1 MIIEY
6 MIFYRKIG
14 SFGNLSPNM
23 IDFGFGRQ
31 SIAER
36 VIQQQQ
42 ELLRNL
48 SISSLTSPL
57 ASLNQEDID
66 STIKEEHQRKIIARF
81 TKGEDFSNLG
91 FSNI

>member
-1 MIIEY
+1 MR
-6 MIFYRKIG
+6 FYKRIG
-14 SFGNLSPNM
+14 GFENLPPNM
-23 IDFGFGRQ
+23 MDFGFGRQ

-57 ASLNQEDID
+57 ASLNQEDINF
-66 STIKEEHQRKIIARF
+66 TMKEEQQRRILGRF
-81 TKGEDFSNLG
+81 TKDEDFSNLG
-91 FSNI
+91 FGNI

>member
-1 MIIEY
+1 MFIEY
-6 MIFYRKIG
+6 MIFYKRIG

-23 IDFGFGRQ
+23 MDFGFGRQ

-57 ASLNQEDID
+57 TSLNQEDIN
-66 STIKEEHQRKIIARF
+66 STIKEEQQRKIIARY
-81 TKGEDFSNLG
+81 TKGEDFSNFG
-91 FSNI
+91 FGNI

>member
-6 MIFYRKIG
+6 MIFYKRIG
-14 SFGNLSPNM
+14 SLGNLPPNM
-23 IDFGFGRQ
+23 MDFGFGRQ

-42 ELLRNL
+42 ELLRNI

-57 ASLNQEDID
+57 TSLNQEDID
-66 STIKEEHQRKIIARF
+66 STMKEEQQRKIMARF
-81 TKGEDFSNLG
+81 TKGEDLSNLG
-91 FSNI
+91 FGNI

>member
-1 MIIEY
+1 MMIEY

-23 IDFGFGRQ
+23 IDFGFGRE
-31 SIAER
+31 SIAQR

-66 STIKEEHQRKIIARF
+66 STIKEEQQRKIIAKL

>member
-1 MIIEY
+1 

-48 SISSLTSPL
+48 SISSSTSPL

-66 STIKEEHQRKIIARF
+66 STIKEEQQRKIIARF

-91 FSNI
+91 FGNI

>member
-1 MIIEY
+1 MR
-6 MIFYRKIG
+6 FYKRIG
-14 SFGNLSPNM
+14 GFGNLPPNM
-23 IDFGFGRQ
+23 MDFGFGRQ

-57 ASLNQEDID
+57 APLNQEDINF
-66 STIKEEHQRKIIARF
+66 TMKEEQQRRILGRF
-81 TKGEDFSNLG
+81 TKDEDFSNLG
-91 FSNI
+91 FGNI